1 MTQQKEEALV
11 NTHSLSVKT
20 SGWLCP
26 QDGAKSCIFV
36 LVKIETQMIHDN
48 SVVDQIKMIWPP
60 T

>member
-48 SVVDQIKMIWPP
+48 SVVDQIKMI
-60 T
+60 